1 MVRLYFPS
9 SSEIRNGEIS
19 LLVNDRAIQRGTP
32 GGGEKVCVGTQQR

>member
-1 MVRLYFPS
+1 
-9 SSEIRNGEIS
+9 